1 MQFDLKKY
9 WIHVLVVVSII
20 NVALFVVLFIRTD
33 QLEKEHISIQSIEK
47 SMNELLDERF
57 EQEHESNQVG
67 ALNFEQELDQLK
79 EDFALMSNYDMG
91 DINARLSRLE
101 IIGNIWTESEINQK
115 EVKIVYGKVV
125 NKDYYQQLKAGVPIV
140 AEGSDEEIT
149 YQLSDDYQSYAV
161 GQYGLVSLGQ
171 HSSASDENEKFIQ
184 SVVLDDDFECTYIII
199 NDEIKYIIMGSF
211 PE

>member
-1 MQFDLKKY
+1 
-9 WIHVLVVVSII
+9 
-20 NVALFVVLFIRTD
+20 
-33 QLEKEHISIQSIEK
+33 
-47 SMNELLDERF
+47 MNALLDERF
-57 EQEHESNQVG
+57 EQELASNQSG

-115 EVKIVYGKVV
+115 EVKIVYGKVI
-125 NKDYYQQLKAGVPIV
+125 NKDYYQQLKAGVPII
-140 AEGSDEEIT
+140 AKGSNEEIT

-161 GQYGLVSLGQ
+161 GQYRLVM
-171 HSSASDENEKFIQ
+171 AFYNERFVQ
-184 SVVLDDDFECTYIII
+184 SVVLDDDFDCTFVLI

-211 PE
+211 LE